1 MFHQIRGTAVFYAQ
15 KIFLKNPKFFFTDAG
30 TFLFF
35 LFVLYMDGDKA
46 AIIFSNVIEREK
58 QQYFHKNK
66 QKGVRYK
73 MTNSS
78 LWEQENQEKLR
89 DDYFYRCAHGI
100 QNNYVYPIRR
110 IICEGC
116 GNIFYTMVPVKK
128 YCNERCCYL
137 GFWKHKREKR
147 LAMRKDTVCKT
158 CGNTFTPK
166 RSGAVYCS
174 NACRQKAYRQSVTD
188 NGKCSK

>member
-1 MFHQIRGTAVFYAQ
+1 
-15 KIFLKNPKFFFTDAG
+15 
-30 TFLFF
+30 
-35 LFVLYMDGDKA
+35 MDGDKA
-46 AIIFSNVIEREK
+46 SIIFSNVIEREK

-89 DDYFYRCAHGI
+89 DDYFCRCAHGI

-166 RSGAVYCS
+166 RSDAVYRS

-188 NGKCSK
+188 NDKCSK

>member
-1 MFHQIRGTAVFYAQ
+1 
-15 KIFLKNPKFFFTDAG
+15 
-30 TFLFF
+30 
-35 LFVLYMDGDKA
+35 
-46 AIIFSNVIEREK
+46 
-58 QQYFHKNK
+58 
-66 QKGVRYK
+66 

-166 RSGAVYCS
+166 RFDAVYCS